1 MSGHMDILKM
11 RILICF
17 LEMKNCTVTTLAKTL
32 GEEKYTISRAM
43 IALGKEGFLDRS
55 LPRNPRLTEAG
66 ILAAQKYRERMDIAI
81 NHLIYEGV
89 GAEMAQRDARF
100 LSLYCSYET
109 FQIIQGMEERYRIK
123 HVLRNRKKFD
133 GSVLCRELRDGS
145 YSLPFIIYKK
155 HAKENNNISMANDGF
170 EHPCRLI
177 IRRGVGIIRLKAVSV
192 THPSAADGKKRCAK
206 INSLKYA
213 DSDRF
218 CDAERSGDFW
228 QFPAEVL
235 HFVNA
240 GSETGGVFHGSVCLR
255 MTNAMGKMHM
265 PESTAIF
272 TILF

>member
-1 MSGHMDILKM
+1 
-11 RILICF
+11 
-17 LEMKNCTVTTLAKTL
+17 
-32 GEEKYTISRAM
+32 
-43 IALGKEGFLDRS
+43 
-55 LPRNPRLTEAG
+55 
-66 ILAAQKYRERMDIAI
+66 
-81 NHLIYEGV
+81 
-89 GAEMAQRDARF
+89 
-100 LSLYCSYET
+100 
-109 FQIIQGMEERYRIK
+109 
-123 HVLRNRKKFD
+123 
-133 GSVLCRELRDGS
+133 
-145 YSLPFIIYKK
+145 
-155 HAKENNNISMANDGF
+155 MANDGF